1 MAAISTQKSGVL
13 EQNHDAQIP
22 LLLQISM
29 MTWRNLVVMFRT
41 PEAVIPA
48 IIISVFFLFVYEA
61 SLGNAANSIPGLTGT
76 GYLAFIL
83 PVSVISASLS
93 GSGIAGQSLVR
104 DIENGYFDK
113 LLLTP
118 VSRGALLLGPI
129 LAGAIILALQSIIVM
144 GVGLLMGLNPVTG
157 VGGLLAVLVYSLLI
171 GTGFAGLTV
180 GIALRT
186 GNAAATQS
194 SGFLFFPLTFLTATF
209 VPIELLGGW
218 LKVAATINPITY
230 VLDAMRS
237 VLLTGWDADVLL
249 TGLQA
254 CAVMGIIPFIF
265 ALTSLQARTRRK

>member
-1 MAAISTQKSGVL
+1 MTAISTQTSEVL
-13 EQNHDAQIP
+13 KHESKEYRP

-61 SLGNAANSIPGLTGT
+61 SLGNAANSIPGLTSA

-83 PVSVISASLS
+83 PVSVVSASLS
-93 GSGIAGQSLVR
+93 GSGVAGQSLVR

-118 VSRGALLLGPI
+118 VSRSALLLGPI
-129 LAGAIILALQSIIVM
+129 LAGAIILVLQTLIVM
-144 GVGLLMGLNPVTG
+144 GVGLVMGLTPATG

-171 GTGFAGLTV
+171 GMGFAGLSV

-209 VPIELLGGW
+209 VPLDLLGGW

-249 TGLQA
+249 TGLLA
-254 CAVMGIIPFIF
+254 CAAMGIIPFLF

>member
-1 MAAISTQKSGVL
+1 MTAISTQTSEVL
-13 EQNHDAQIP
+13 KHESKEYRP

-61 SLGNAANSIPGLTGT
+61 SLGNAANSIPGLTSA

-83 PVSVISASLS
+83 PVSVVSASLS
-93 GSGIAGQSLVR
+93 GSGVAGQSLVR

-118 VSRGALLLGPI
+118 VSRSALLLGPI
-129 LAGAIILALQSIIVM
+129 LAGAIILVLQTLIVI
-144 GVGLLMGLNPVTG
+144 GVGLVMGLTPATG

-171 GTGFAGLTV
+171 GMGFAGLSV

-209 VPIELLGGW
+209 VPLDLLGGW

-249 TGLQA
+249 TGLLA
-254 CAVMGIIPFIF
+254 CAAMGIIPFLF